1 MALTPEERNQF
12 YYGNPPAQRSLTDF
26 IPSMNSLSGLIPTEI
41 PNVFGQRNP
50 MYEGLLGVPQSQA
63 LSRQSNIAG
72 LLGAAAALAAGMSRQ
87 GPRRSGLQNVLGAL
101 GAGYG
106 ASGQAYNQGLQNFS
120 AAQQLQV
127 NAEKQKAFADMAIKY
142 PDLAPLARID
152 PAKFVEMVSQL
163 EQQRPIA
170 EAYKQADGQQPV
182 QQAVPIATQADIDYQ
197 NKLATAQQDRNLI
210 QQQNVAREEEFNKTL
225 GGSNLDIYG
234 QPVRVS
240 ASAVPRSAD
249 GIQQPI
255 TGAELSPVPFEGRQA
270 DISTLEQAA
279 LPSIPAPPVPVT
291 QPAQVNTQEQ
301 ALRDQ
306 KDVLLKVNANLSRIG
321 TKAANDEVKNNLEQI
336 KSLNTQIE
344 QYAVAGIDLSDFKNS
359 LPENFRGQVD
369 NLNKLVKKGI
379 ISGNDVRIGMQQI
392 ADKAAEYQQKLT
404 DYTND
409 VRRTAKELYPVT
421 PLTDLNEDQ
430 MRRLNL
436 VIEQRAKARGAAG
449 ATKID
454 MGQKTVAIERAKAQ
468 VASETAAE
476 GALAVAGDVRA
487 IVDVLKPYQGG
498 KLDQLKAEL
507 GPYFPGTKF
516 AEISSAAGI
525 AEALRAK
532 IAPTLRVPGS
542 GATSDFEMK
551 QFMAAIPSLAQYPE
565 GRELLATYTQR
576 FADRSAAAA
585 DIKAKMIEDGT
596 YSLKAFQQ
604 ELKNAGYERIL
615 TPEDLQNL
623 NANRAGTQNVT
634 PSSPAVNRAFEKHK
648 PR

>member
-1 MALTPEERNQF
+1 
-12 YYGNPPAQRSLTDF
+12 
-26 IPSMNSLSGLIPTEI
+26 
-41 PNVFGQRNP
+41 
-50 MYEGLLGVPQSQA
+50 
-63 LSRQSNIAG
+63 
-72 LLGAAAALAAGMSRQ
+72 LAAGMSRQ

-170 EAYKQADGQQPV
+170 EAYKQAYGQQPV
-182 QQAVPIATQADIDYQ
+182 QQAVPVATQADIDYQ
-197 NKLATAQQDRNLI
+197 NKLAAAQQDRNLI

-249 GIQQPI
+249 GTQPPI
-255 TGAELSPVPFEGRQA
+255 TGAELSPIPFEGRQT
-270 DISTLEQAA
+270 DIAKLEQAA

-306 KDVLLKVNANLSRIG
+306 KDILLKVNANLSRIG

-359 LPENFRGQVD
+359 LPENFKGQVD

-436 VIEQRAKARGAAG
+436 VIENRAKARGAAG
-449 ATKID
+449 ATRLNVGDKVLA
-454 MGQKTVAIERAKAQ
+454 GERAKSQSKAEDNAINALNA
-468 VASETAAE
+468 AS
-476 GALAVAGDVRA
+476 DVRA
-487 IVDVLKPYQGG
+487 IVDVLKPYRGG
-498 KLDQLKAEL
+498 ALQDLAGSVGAYL
-507 GPYFPGTKF
+507 PGTKLEQL
-516 AEISSAAGI
+516 ATAKQV
-525 AEALRAK
+525 AEAIRAK
-532 IAPTLRVPGS
+532 LAPTLRVEGS
-542 GATSDFEMK
+542 GSTSDKDMNI
-551 QFMAAIPSLAQYPE
+551 FMSAIPSLFNTDN
-565 GRELLATYTQR
+565 GRELIATY
-576 FADRSAAAA
+576 ADKLAARSVAAA
-585 DIKAKMIEDGT
+585 DIRSQLIENGT
-596 YSLKAFQQ
+596 YSVKRFQQ
-604 ELKNAGYERIL
+604 ELERAGL
-615 TPEDLQNL
+615 TTVFTPEDLQIL
-623 NANRAGTQNVT
+623 QQNKPVGGGVRLSN
-634 PSSPAVNRAFEKHK
+634 PEAQQVYEKYK

>member
-1 MALTPEERNQF
+1 MALTTEERNQF

-50 MYEGLLGVPQSQA
+50 MYEGLLGAPQSQA

-170 EAYKQADGQQPV
+170 EAYKQAYGQQPV
-182 QQAVPIATQADIDYQ
+182 QQAVPVATQADIDYQ

-249 GIQQPI
+249 GTQPPI
-255 TGAELSPVPFEGRQA
+255 TGAELSPIPFEGRQT
-270 DISTLEQAA
+270 DIAKLEQVAM
-279 LPSIPAPPVPVT
+279 PSIPAPPVPVT

-306 KDVLLKVNANLSRIG
+306 KDILLKVNANLSRIG

-359 LPENFRGQVD
+359 LPENFKGQVD

-392 ADKAAEYQQKLT
+392 ADTAAEYQQKLT

-454 MGQKTVAIERAKAQ
+454 MGQKTVAVERAKAQ
-468 VASETAAE
+468 VAAESAAE

-507 GPYFPGTKF
+507 GPYFPGTNLEKVSTAADF
-516 AEISSAAGI
+516 AN
-525 AEALRAK
+525 ALRAK

-551 QFMAAIPSLAQYPE
+551 QFMAAIPSLAQYPQ

-576 FADRSAAAA
+576 FADRAVAAA
-585 DIKAKMIEDGT
+585 DIKSKMIEDGT
-596 YSLKAFQQ
+596 YSLKAFQT

-615 TPEDLQNL
+615 TPEDLKNL
-623 NANRAGTQNVT
+623 M
-634 PSSPAVNRAFEKHK
+634 PSLNP
-648 PR
+648 PP